1 MKVGVS
7 FPQNGVGQ
15 DVAFL
20 REFAQT
26 ADDLGYDYLFSGDHV
41 LGENPDS
48 FRGRPGPYTVDYI
61 YHEPLILFSYLA
73 SITGSLRFFTGV
85 LILPQRQTA
94 LVAKQAAE
102 CDFLSGGRLEL
113 GVGVGWNR
121 LEYQALNEDFSTR
134 GARVQEQFEVLRALW
149 INETVTYHGR
159 WHQIDGCGLNPRPIQ
174 RPIPLWIGGSSDVVL
189 ERAGRLS
196 DGWIAATDPG
206 VVASPENLR
215 APWQR
220 VKDYAADA
228 GRDPADLGLQVGVNA
243 SLPSDEARL
252 RLDAWR
258 ELGATHV
265 SVGTRELP
273 NEPQAHIDAIRRF
286 RENVLPE

>member
-1 MKVGVS
+1 MEVGVS

-20 REFAQT
+20 RDFAQA
-26 ADDLGYDYLFSGDHV
+26 ADDLGYAYLFSGDHV
-41 LGENPDS
+41 LGENPAN
-48 FRGRPGPYTVDYI
+48 FGGRPGPYTVDYI
-61 YHEPLILFSYLA
+61 YHEPLLLFSYLA
-73 SITGSLRFFTGV
+73 SITRSLRFFSGV

-113 GVGVGWNR
+113 GVGVGWNK

-134 GARVQEQFEVLRALW
+134 GARMEEQFEVLRALW

-159 WHQIDGCGLNPRPIQ
+159 WHQIDDCGLNPRPVQ
-174 RPIPLWIGGSSDVVL
+174 RPIPLWIGGSSDPVL
-189 ERAGRLS
+189 ARTGRLA

-206 VVASPENLR
+206 VVASPETIGPSWR
-215 APWQR
+215 R
-220 VKDYAADA
+220 IKSYAADA

-243 SLPSDEARL
+243 SLHPDEARR
-252 RLDAWR
+252 RLNAWH

-265 SVGTRELP
+265 SVGSRDLP
-273 NEPQAHIDAIRRF
+273 NEAQAHIDAIRRF
-286 RENVLPE
+286 RENVLTE